1 MILSLGFLTGGNV
14 LGDMGLLLVN
24 ALGAETIAAPIISLT
39 CCWLFIYKI
48 ILPQVVLAGD
58 KMIMLHSLIYLS

>member
-24 ALGAETIAAPIISLT
+24 PLGAETIAAPIISLT

-58 KMIMLHSLIYLS
+58 KMIMVHLLIYLS